1 MKNGTICGKVKVF
14 LSSPRSIMTLK
25 SLQRGDFSSSP
36 VVKTSPSN
44 AGGAGSIPG
53 WGTKIPNAVW
63 MQPKKKKESS
73 ERPWTSA
80 SFSAAPLSADCRNTK
95 SITSSTAAL
104 SLVPLLVLL
113 MCLAPGF
120 CLELNKR
127 SQGCHGP
134 EIFLRC

>member
-63 MQPKKKKESS
+63 MQPKKKKRVFGKALDFCFLQRCSS
-73 ERPWTSA
+73 
-80 SFSAAPLSADCRNTK
+80 LSRLQKHEVHYFLHC
-95 SITSSTAAL
+95 SLLSST
-104 SLVPLLVLL
+104 P
-113 MCLAPGF
+113 PGSSDVF
-120 CLELNKR
+120 GSR
-127 SQGCHGP
+127 
-134 EIFLRC
+134 FLFRAQ